1 MSTMIAHIVINEG
14 KEAEFEAVTRGL
26 FTASHRDEPRLLA
39 YGFWRAA
46 EPRHYYGILAF
57 EDYVAFMEHQISPH
71 HENPAAT
78 LRDCIQSINV
88 EFCDPVQGSSKMRP
102 SNPQE
107 LPADA
112 PQIMREYAKRFPVNV
127 PDWWK
132 RLRSVG

>member
-1 MSTMIAHIVINEG
+1 MATMIAHITIHEG
-14 KEAEFEAVTRGL
+14 REAEFEAVTRQL
-26 FTASHRDEPRLLA
+26 FAASHRDEPRLLA

-46 EPRHYYGILAF
+46 EPRRYYSILAF

-71 HENPAAT
+71 HEEPGPT

-88 EFCDPVQGSSKMRP
+88 EFCDPVQGSSTLRP

-112 PQIMREYAKRFPVNV
+112 SPLMREYARRFPVNV
-127 PDWWK
+127 PDWW
-132 RLRSVG
+132 RQLRGAS